1 MGGERHRGF
10 IPICKPSW
18 CGLIARWSVY
28 TSVENSRE
36 ISWKFLLHLRLMQW
50 LDSQI
55 SSLYCGVDGAF
66 MGLDEIENMGYEEC
80 DYSVE
85 KLKNNTVFMQ
95 APS

>member
-1 MGGERHRGF
+1 
-10 IPICKPSW
+10 
-18 CGLIARWSVY
+18 
-28 TSVENSRE
+28 
-36 ISWKFLLHLRLMQW
+36 MQR

-55 SSLYCGVDGAF
+55 SSLYCGVDDAF